1 MENSKIRESLFH
13 YQTRYPY
20 KEFAGLRNSCC
31 KISLMALVQSQ
42 TVKTVLLSF
51 GVTKLCDSRTLERRF
66 DRNFCI
72 KNPPPWKKIRSKLL
86 ELHDFVTTASISS
99 RWSVPRFLFLLT
111 RREQNIPVN
120 FVSLGQ
126 VSITITRSGEREVGE
141 KLSEVGRC

>member
-42 TVKTVLLSF
+42 TVKTALLSF

-72 KNPPPWKKIRSKLL
+72 KNPSPWKKIRSKLL
-86 ELHDFVTTASISS
+86 ELHDFVTTRDRVHFIEVIRAAI
-99 RWSVPRFLFLLT
+99 
-111 RREQNIPVN
+111 
-120 FVSLGQ
+120 FVLANEEGAKH
-126 VSITITRSGEREVGE
+126 SG
-141 KLSEVGRC
+141 

>member
-42 TVKTVLLSF
+42 TVKTALLSF

-66 DRNFCI
+66 DRNQ
-72 KNPPPWKKIRSKLL
+72 KSPSL
-86 ELHDFVTTASISS
+86 EEDPLET
-99 RWSVPRFLFLLT
+99 
-111 RREQNIPVN
+111 
-120 FVSLGQ
+120 LG
-126 VSITITRSGEREVGE
+126 ITRFCNNRVHFIEVIRAAIFVLANEEGAKHSG
-141 KLSEVGRC
+141 